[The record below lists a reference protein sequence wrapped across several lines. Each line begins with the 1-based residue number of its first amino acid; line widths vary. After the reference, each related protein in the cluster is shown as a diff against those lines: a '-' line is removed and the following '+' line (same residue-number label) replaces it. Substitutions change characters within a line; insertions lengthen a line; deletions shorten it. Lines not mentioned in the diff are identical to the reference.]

1 VLEARRSFGVFTMRT
16 AAAILVATALMASPA
31 FAADTESA
39 GQMVVLKADQIGEIF
54 CMSRI
59 GNDEAVISGILTDGL
74 KQAIA
79 TVDKLDDAY
88 AKAHPDEKP
97 PLGDGIPW
105 QSSADY
111 APKCD
116 TGLATLSKMDA
127 KVEIKYSFP
136 DDAAAD
142 FTDTLILKKLPID
155 GTNVGYWRI
164 DNVVYSDG
172 TDLKT
177 ALSNAFKSN

>member
-1 VLEARRSFGVFTMRT
+1 MRN
-16 AAAILVATALMASPA
+16 IA
-31 FAADTESA
+31 FAVLAAFLAAPPVLAADNEPT
-39 GQMVVLKADQIGEIF
+39 GQMVVLKADQIGQIF

-59 GNDEAVISGILTDGL
+59 GNDEAVISGILTDTLG
-74 KQAIA
+74 KAIA
-79 TVDKLDDAY
+79 TADKLDGAY
-88 AKAHPDEKP
+88 AKAHPDEEP

-116 TGLATLSKMDA
+116 TGLVTLSKTDA

-136 DDAAAD
+136 DDAASN
-142 FTDTLILKKLPID
+142 FTDQLILKKLPIKGMD
-155 GTNVGYWRI
+155 VGYWRI
-164 DNVVYSDG
+164 DDVIYPDG

-177 ALSNAFKSN
+177 ALVNAFK